1 MSLTRT
7 GIRFILI
14 VLFLLGCCA
23 AGGFAFA
30 EAPPPLER
38 REDMPT
44 ATQAEAEWSGA
55 EIIRRAHEAAGG
67 ETFVRPGSLFLSG
80 YNIIRSPDGGEKLWD
95 RYAMWRVF
103 AEEKPDAHQASG
115 QVRIEAWSGDELALL
130 LAYDGEHT
138 WNQDGRMEDQ
148 GANAMWSAN
157 FGFGAIRNALDEG
170 WTQARRPDDLID
182 GQPAFLVELTD
193 PSGGETLFGFRQSDF
208 AILYVGFDTPRGWH
222 ERRYSHFF
230 SLPGSDWI
238 QAGRVRLFYDGIKA
252 NEAVWTHFA
261 VGERYAPSLFQ
272 VNEPPVEPGWTS
284 SP

>member
-1 MSLTRT
+1 MSSNR
-7 GIRFILI
+7 
-14 VLFLLGCCA
+14 LFHRRVRRLLMLA
-23 AGGFAFA
+23 ALGATLNTASA
-30 EAPPPLER
+30 EAPPALDQR
-38 REDMPT
+38 ATMPA
-44 ATQAEAEWSGA
+44 ATQTAGDLTGA

-80 YNIIRSPDGGEKLWD
+80 YNIIRTPDGGEKLWD

-115 QVRIEAWSGDELALL
+115 HVRIEAWTGDDLALL

-138 WNQDGRMEDQ
+138 WNADGRMEDQ

-157 FGFGAIRNALDEG
+157 FGFGAIRNALDTG

-182 GQPAFLVELTD
+182 GQPAYLVELTD
-193 PSGGETLFGFRQSDF
+193 PSGGTTLFGFRQADF

-230 SLPGSDWI
+230 SLPGSDWV
-238 QAGRVRLFYDGIKA
+238 QAGRVRLFYDGTKA
-252 NEAVWTHFA
+252 NEAVWTHFS
-261 VGERYAPSLFQ
+261 VGERYDPSLFQ
-272 VNEPPVEPGWTS
+272 VKEKPIEPGWTA